1 MMCGLLLTGWNTVQ
15 GQVSVV
21 APMRAVSAEIAQQTV
36 NVTVRLKMKTE
47 EHWLF
52 SAAECSANGFG
63 KAFSEEQDAEGN
75 VLLKMQG
82 SAESGPLQL
91 DIKVALADLEF
102 GNREVLA
109 YLSRPLPEGLQQDT
123 VIDVDLNAL
132 TPATVIA
139 TTEGLSGNRL
149 LLRNAGTGHSL
160 VAPFASDQM
169 YLLLEKGS
177 YECALDAQTDAGHV
191 VRSRFQPVEVGN
203 SPMTVNLKARA
214 ADFHQLS
221 FVATGLPE
229 RYQSPFYVVDD
240 FVPGESGYWLE
251 KGRYEVTANL
261 SDTNPLLLALMRR
274 DTFEVGSTDQQVS
287 LDYNGYAD
295 VPVEVL
301 VDENQNQEPVT
312 VRVTDGTETDSVTN
326 YSVLDGVLHTFLPK
340 GKTYVWEVLSSEGAV
355 LKTVEQALTDDLEK
369 ITLDLRRETT
379 TVGIASLQNQ
389 NNALGVSRTDGGLLI
404 TAPDVERLVRVEI
417 FTAGAVKLLQAEV
430 LSGKCLPVYLQRP
443 GFYCV
448 RLQQGN
454 LVRTVKFRW

>member
-1 MMCGLLLTGWNTVQ
+1 MMCGLLLAGWNTTQ
-15 GQVSVV
+15 GQAPV
-21 APMRAVSAEIAQQTV
+21 AVPARTVSAETAQQTV

-63 KAFSEEQDAEGN
+63 KAFSEELDAEGY
-75 VLLKMQG
+75 VSLKMQG
-82 SAESGPLQL
+82 QAESTPLHL

-149 LLRNAGTGHSL
+149 LLRNAGTGQSL

-169 YLLLEKGS
+169 YLLLDKGN

-191 VRSRFQPVEVGN
+191 VRSRFQPVEVSD
-203 SPMTVNLKARA
+203 SPVTVNLKARA
-214 ADFHQLS
+214 ADFHQVS

-251 KGRYEVTANL
+251 KGRYEVTASL

-274 DTFEVGSTDQQVS
+274 DTFEVGSADQQIS

-301 VDENQNQEPVT
+301 VDKDRKQEPVT
-312 VRVTDGTETDSVTN
+312 VRVTDGTDTDSVAN
-326 YSVLDGVLHTFLPK
+326 YSVLDGALRAFLPK
-340 GKTYVWEVLSSEGAV
+340 GKTYVWEVLSSEGVV
-355 LKTVEQALTDDLEK
+355 LHTVEQTLTEDQKEV
-369 ITLDLRRETT
+369 ILDLRREDV
-379 TVGIASLQNQ
+379 TVGVASLQNQ
-389 NNALGVSRTDGGLLI
+389 SSALGVSRTEGGLLI
-404 TAPDVERLVRVEI
+404 TAPDAERLVRVEI

>member
-1 MMCGLLLTGWNTVQ
+1 MMCGFLLTGWNAIQ
-15 GQVSVV
+15 GQVPNVASV
-21 APMRAVSAEIAQQTV
+21 RAVSAETVRKTV

-52 SAAECSANGFG
+52 SGAECSANGFG
-63 KAFSEEQDAEGN
+63 KAYAEELDAEGN

-82 SAESGPLQL
+82 QTESGPLQL

-123 VIDVDLNAL
+123 VVDMDLNAL
-132 TPATVIA
+132 MPATVIA

-149 LLRNAGTGHSL
+149 LLRKTDAAHSL
-160 VAPFASDQM
+160 VVPFASDQM
-169 YLLLEKGS
+169 YLLLEKGN
-177 YECALDAQTDAGHV
+177 YECALDAQMETGPV
-191 VRSRFQPVEVGN
+191 VRSRFQSVEVGD
-203 SPMTVNLKARA
+203 SPVTVNLKARA
-214 ADFHQLS
+214 ADFHQVS

-229 RYQSPFYVVDD
+229 RCQSPFYVVDD

-261 SDTNPLLLALMRR
+261 SDTNPLLLALTRR
-274 DTFEVGSTDQQVS
+274 ETFEVDSSDRQVS
-287 LDYNGYAD
+287 LDYDGYAD

-301 VDENQNQEPVT
+301 VDEKQKSVT

-326 YSVLDGVLHTFLPK
+326 YSVLDGALYAFLPK
-340 GKTYVWEVLSSEGAV
+340 GKTYVWEVLSSEGVV

-379 TVGIASLQNQ
+379 TVGIASSQNQ
-389 NNALGVSRTDGGLLI
+389 NSALSVSRTDGGLLI
-404 TAPDVERLVRVEI
+404 TAPDAERLVRVEI
-417 FTAGAVKLLQAEV
+417 FTTGAVKLLQAEV
-430 LSGKCLPVYLQRP
+430 LPGKCLPVYLQRP
-443 GFYCV
+443 GFYGI
-448 RLQQGN
+448 RLQQGS
-454 LVRTVKFRW
+454 LVRTVKFCW